1 MTGRG
6 NVIGSAV
13 SPCLKITG
21 NADTYRHMKEDMDFD
36 ASPVLFGDCTLGKL
50 AEGLAGLVLEI
61 ASGKKSRAECLGHA
75 EYFIPYKYQ
84 EMRSDR
90 MKLTDMQKLY
100 SLEGLTAAVT
110 GGATGL
116 GLAITKCLAAAGAR
130 VAVISRDLSGNA
142 SEILAELDGKVSFYP
157 FDITET
163 QKSQEI
169 ADIIRADLGPC
180 SILVN
185 NAGNHCK
192 KYIWD
197 MSAEEYRKV
206 LDIRDR
212 SLRPDSVPPADEKNS
227 FGRILFLASM
237 TSYIGQPQVCGY
249 TTAKQESWDSYMLG
263 RETASFGVTVNYRAR
278 LDRYRVPPG
287 YSQDPARLQN
297 PGRIPAGQIGSPM
310 DVGPAA
316 FSAGRPVISAEPV
329 SPWTAAL

>member
-1 MTGRG
+1 
-6 NVIGSAV
+6 
-13 SPCLKITG
+13 
-21 NADTYRHMKEDMDFD
+21 
-36 ASPVLFGDCTLGKL
+36 
-50 AEGLAGLVLEI
+50 
-61 ASGKKSRAECLGHA
+61 
-75 EYFIPYKYQ
+75 
-84 EMRSDR
+84 

-206 LDIRDR
+206 LDVHLTGAFALTKAFLPQMR
-212 SLRPDSVPPADEKNS
+212 ENS

-237 TSYIGQPQVCGY
+237 TSYIRQPQVCGY
-249 TTAKQESWDSYMLG
+249 ATAKAGILG
-263 RETASFGVTVNYRAR
+263 LVHTLAAETASFGVTVNAIA
-278 LDRYRVPPG
+278 PG
-287 YSQDPARLQN
+287 WIDTPMFRQATSQDPARLQKIL
-297 PGRIPAGQIGSPM
+297 GRIPAGQIGSPM
-310 DVGPAA
+310 DVGHCAA
-316 FSAGRPVISAEPV
+316 FLCSRAAGYINGACIPVDGG
-329 SPWTAAL
+329 ALIGF